1 MRYVETGRLA
11 RRSRRER
18 HGDAGQQ
25 LHRHVLPTM
34 DAAVR
39 PCDASD
45 FPRIPTTRLMG
56 AARDKI
62 EAHVEGV
69 KAQQAEGAAAAASLV
84 IEKDFGVT
92 KVAIY
97 DRGFVRVSKMMTPLT
112 PYEKLRSIK
121 FEQQTQDRS
130 GVGQVWAGGPLASSQ
145 RRTLSLT
152 IATDRKV
159 HTLVTEHQMLS
170 GNEKAGLA
178 LEAAGNSVLGVLR
191 DATPMQVSVA
201 NPPGHLCPAGHRGS
215 DQEVGRPAPGR
226 HPD

>member
-1 MRYVETGRLA
+1 MA
-11 RRSRRER
+11 
-18 HGDAGQQ
+18 DAKKGW
-25 LHRHVLPTM
+25 LR
-34 DAAVR
+34 
-39 PCDASD
+39 
-45 FPRIPTTRLMG
+45 G
-56 AARDKI
+56 ARDKI

-69 KAQQAEGAAAAASLV
+69 KAQQTEGAAAAGSLV

-97 DRGFVRVSKMMTPLT
+97 DGGFVRVSKLMTPLT

-170 GNEKAGLA
+170 GDEKAGLA

-191 DATPMQVSVA
+191 DATPMQATVA
-201 NPPGHLCPAGHRGS
+201 NSPADS
-215 DQEVGRPAPGR
+215 AQPDIADQIKKLADLHQAGILTDDEFAAKKADLLNRM
-226 HPD
+226 